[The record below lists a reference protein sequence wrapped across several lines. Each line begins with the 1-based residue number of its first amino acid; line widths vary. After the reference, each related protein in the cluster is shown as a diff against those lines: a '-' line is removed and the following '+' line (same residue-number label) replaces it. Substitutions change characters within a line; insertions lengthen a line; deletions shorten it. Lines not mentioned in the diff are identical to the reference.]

1 MTKKEIKLALKN
13 NGVKGYSRA
22 IISLDTGWV
31 TVGIYCGKLDNGI
44 LHLKPIDLTDTKSR
58 HYVIGF

>member
-1 MTKKEIKLALKN
+1 MTKKEIKQALKN

-22 IISLDTGWV
+22 VITSAGWV
-31 TVGIYCGKLDNGI
+31 KVGIYCGKIDKKI
-44 LHLKPIDLTDTKSR
+44 LHLKPIDLDDKTSR